1 MDFTNGLVTYILDVY
16 EATHADE
23 SSGDAEGVRKYK
35 GTRNLRMT
43 LEHFRTLKAVSQVL

>member
-1 MDFTNGLVTYILDVY
+1 MDFPNGLVTYILDVY
-16 EATHADE
+16 KGTHADE

-43 LEHFRTLKAVSQVL
+43 LEHFRTLKAVSRAL